1 MPFRSWLARYPDPA
15 SCGPASAPHPH
26 PHPEPRAPTPTPAR
40 SRAPEAVV
48 VSHQARALGRGQQPP
63 FQIEAQERPG
73 TEAEALADETDEI
86 RDNSTSVQV
95 HQKPEDRAVWSG
107 RRRVVKLKP

>member
-1 MPFRSWLARYPDPA
+1 
-15 SCGPASAPHPH
+15 
-26 PHPEPRAPTPTPAR
+26 
-40 SRAPEAVV
+40 
-48 VSHQARALGRGQQPP
+48 RGQQPP